1 MTDDDVVSGL
11 EGLDALVKDPETGVF
26 AIRVNRM
33 KLMERVDSVERK
45 GYLKISEE
53 LLKWTPYLLGR
64 KEAGDM
70 LEGGLHEL
78 ISQRER
84 QRSSSQGLMV
94 NGIEEEDQ
102 IQGRDV
108 PVERFVSV
116 AVGDLVP
123 PPPPISYDRTEPQTP
138 AATDVVAISLPG
150 TRSPSSSTSSSPSP
164 SSSSSD
170 NDDEQDDANISPSS
184 PSAIEDDVSEDEEDE
199 DATPSSSSASDD
211 NTSESSSEFASDSDG
226 QEENF
231 TKPKTNKPPSTN
243 RSRLT
248 RSSSSQTSSVR
259 KATPKTV
266 VSVADKQVGIMKP
279 KVIVAKAPRSRAGL
293 NPPEVMSKRSSLRKT

>member
-26 AIRVNRM
+26 AIRVNRV

-45 GYLKISEE
+45 GYLKIKEE

-64 KEAGDM
+64 KEARDM

-108 PVERFVSV
+108 PIERFVSV

-138 AATDVVAISLPG
+138 AATDVVARSLPG
-150 TRSPSSSTSSSPSP
+150 SPSP
-164 SSSSSD
+164 SSSSSSSPSSSSSH
-170 NDDEQDDANISPSS
+170 NDDEQDDPNISPSS

-199 DATPSSSSASDD
+199 ESTPSSSSSASDD
-211 NTSESSSEFASDSDG
+211 NASESSSEFASSDSDN

-231 TKPKTNKPPSTN
+231 TKSRTNKPPSTN

-248 RSSSSQTSSVR
+248 RSSSSQTSSV
-259 KATPKTV
+259 KMATPKTV
-266 VSVADKQVGIMKP
+266 APVADKQVGMVKP

-293 NPPEVMSKRSSLRKT
+293 NPPEVMSKRSSLRGT